1 MARAGGRRRD
11 GGRHGSVHQGAA
23 GEDEEHVLEA
33 RPAGQRGGGGGQG
46 ALVDEAL
53 QLADR
58 IVVLGRTG
66 PTAPASIST
75 ILAVPGERPRAR
87 ASEVLA
93 ELRVQLLGHLGV
105 DTHHPA
111 TR

>member
-1 MARAGGRRRD
+1 VTHD
-11 GGRHGSVHQGAA
+11 
-23 GEDEEHVLEA
+23 
-33 RPAGQRGGGGGQG
+33 
-46 ALVDEAL
+46 VDEAL

-75 ILAVPGERPRAR
+75 VLSVPGDRPRDR

-93 ELRVQLLGHLGV
+93 ELRVQMLGHMGV
-105 DTHHPA
+105 DAHHPA